1 MQKEHQQMQPATTG
15 QKQQMAFTPQ
25 GARLGRGK
33 GFYDRFLAL
42 PGVMSAH
49 KSGICFPFQCFFEK
63 KYEQALTMFDSAHV
77 CAKATGDEINMVR
90 SECNMGKRCS
100 AWGAR
105 SKPAPISNAL

>member
-1 MQKEHQQMQPATTG
+1 ME
-15 QKQQMAFTPQ
+15 
-25 GARLGRGK
+25 R
-33 GFYDRFLAL
+33 GFYFMTR
-42 PGVMSAH
+42 GN
-49 KSGICFPFQCFFEK
+49 CCFFEK